1 MPHRESGTRRA
12 SAILVG
18 RLARPLPTVRMPV
31 DTALI
36 ESVLVPIAGD
46 EPAGR
51 DLRYDPRYDQVKEAR
66 REDLV
71 LPEGGLATDRK
82 LADYT
87 VVMKLGRTLLEKET
101 KDLQLAAW
109 IAEALLKQQG
119 LIGLATGLQ
128 VVRGILDT
136 FWDGCFPAWD
146 EDDPEL
152 RAGPLEWI
160 GGKFDLPVRMMVL
173 APGTTFLDYQV
184 SRTVPSESES
194 EANKDKRDLR
204 ETALAEGKPAPEV
217 VDRAIADAN
226 KVFYKVVV
234 GDVTAAAQALAELEK
249 VADKRFGR
257 DAPSFLR
264 LRGALDD
271 IRRTAG
277 GILAQKLIDD
287 PDPIVEEAIADAGA
301 VVDESGP
308 QSPEPVSAADATKR
322 IAVSSAFLRKLDPTA
337 PGPYLALRGL
347 RWGELRAAAA
357 IGDLNPRLLEAPAT
371 AIRSRLKGLML
382 DGKWSDLLELCEVV
396 MATGPGRGWMD
407 LQRYALTACANLG
420 PGYDAIAAALRDEI
434 RVLLKAIPQLPEM
447 TLMDDTPTANPETKA
462 FLTEEHLI
470 ADASATEASA
480 AVTGSSAASDEEVA
494 MQAALVQ
501 EGSTVRHGGLAA
513 TRRRRAGPDA
523 YDQAKAESA
532 QGRTRNGIELML
544 AEIARE
550 QSARGRFLRQTQL
563 AYLMVESGLDSV
575 ARPILEKLVQTI
587 DERKLEEWES
597 GPLVAQPMTLL
608 CRVMDRANDDSSGDR
623 RQLYLRICALDAMQA
638 MALGNG

>member
-1 MPHRESGTRRA
+1 
-12 SAILVG
+12 
-18 RLARPLPTVRMPV
+18 MPV

-36 ESVLVPIAGD
+36 EALLVPVAGD

-71 LPEGGLATDRK
+71 LPEKDGAPKTDRK
-82 LADYT
+82 IADYS
-87 VVMKLGRTLLEKET
+87 VVMKLGRTLLETET

-109 IAEALLKQQG
+109 ITEALLKQQG
-119 LIGLATGLQ
+119 LIGLATGLHA
-128 VVRGILDT
+128 VSGILDT
-136 FWDGCFPAWD
+136 FWDGCFPSWD

-152 RAGPLEWI
+152 RAAPLEWI
-160 GGKFDLPVRMMVL
+160 GSKLDLPVRMVVI
-173 APGTTFLDYQV
+173 APPGFTFLDYQV
-184 SRTVPSESES
+184 SRTVPSEADGES
-194 EANKDKRDLR
+194 NKEKRELR
-204 ETALAEGKPAPEV
+204 ETALSEGKPAPEG
-217 VDRAIADAN
+217 VDRSIADAN
-226 KVFYKVVV
+226 KAFYKGVV
-234 GDVTAAAQALAELEK
+234 GDVTAAAQALLELEK

-271 IRRTAG
+271 IKRTAG

-287 PDPIVEEAIADAGA
+287 PDPIVEEAVAETGA
-301 VVDESGP
+301 VAVDESGP
-308 QSPEPVSAADATKR
+308 QSPEPVNVADAARR
-322 IAVSSAFLRKLDPTA
+322 IAVSSAYLRKLDPTA
-337 PGPYLALRGL
+337 PGPYLAMRGL
-347 RWGELRAAAA
+347 RWGELRATAAT
-357 IGDLNPRLLEAPAT
+357 GDLNPRLLEAPAT
-371 AIRSRLKGLML
+371 VIRSRLKGLLL
-382 DGKWSDLLELCEVV
+382 DGKWPELLELCEVV
-396 MATGPGRGWMD
+396 MATGPGRGWLD

-420 PGYDAIAAALRDEI
+420 PAYDAVAAALRDEI

-447 TLMDDTPTANPETKA
+447 TLMDDTPTANSETKA
-462 FLTEEHLI
+462 FLTEEQLL
-470 ADASATEASA
+470 ADSSSTEATP
-480 AVTGSSAASDEEVA
+480 VEPGSGDASDEEVA
-494 MQAALVQ
+494 LQAALVQ

-513 TRRRRAGPDA
+513 PRRKRAGPDP

-532 QGRTRNGIELML
+532 QGRARNGIELML

-563 AYLMVESGLDSV
+563 AYIMVENGLDSV

-597 GPLVAQPMTLL
+597 GPLVAQPMALL
-608 CRVMDRANDDSSGDR
+608 CRVMDRATEYSSDDR